1 MANRQVD
8 RGALVVVREVS
19 LKDIKGLEREEVDS
33 SDGAILGE
41 NEGSWLSTIFREA
54 EIADVHLEV
63 DAIGFE
69 LFVDETDGASVDGS
83 CSKLLALNALVVFLD
98 KIQRLGH
105 DLPKGLQATVG
116 ERVFISYNPF
126 GI

>member
-19 LKDIKGLEREEVDS
+19 LKDIKGLECEEVDS

-105 DLPKGLQATVG
+105 DLPKGLQTTVG

-126 GI
+126 GL